1 MSARPSTVRDVFHPW
16 RALRALAHVRLS
28 WVAMPDGAPGRTNG
42 IDTIWLDKSLDQVE
56 RRCAVTHELIHL
68 ERKHLGCQP
77 PAIEAEVC
85 AETARRLVR
94 IEHLTAGLA
103 WSRSFGELADEL
115 WVTPEVLRD
124 RFKSLTEAEWS
135 ILLGVELQQH

>member
-1 MSARPSTVRDVFHPW
+1 
-16 RALRALAHVRLS
+16 
-28 WVAMPDGAPGRTNG
+28 MPDGAPGRTNG
-42 IDTIWLDKSLDQVE
+42 VDIIWLDKSLDQVE
-56 RRCAVTHELIHL
+56 RRCTVTHELIHL

-77 PAIEAEVC
+77 PAIEAEVR

-94 IEHLTAGLA
+94 MDHMVKGLA

-124 RFKSLTEAEWS
+124 RFTSLTEAEWA